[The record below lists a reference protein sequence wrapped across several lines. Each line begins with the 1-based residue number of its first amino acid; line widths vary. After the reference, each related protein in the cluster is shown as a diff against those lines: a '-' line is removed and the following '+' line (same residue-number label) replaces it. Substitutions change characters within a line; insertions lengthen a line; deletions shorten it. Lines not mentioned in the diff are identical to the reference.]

1 MTRRSG
7 GVKAL
12 IVILIILL
20 ALLAA
25 GYAAVRIYFPLR
37 YEDSVRQYSEK
48 YGIDP
53 YFVCAVIWT
62 ESKFDVHASS
72 GAGAQGLMQLMPE
85 TAAWIEKKIDDERVT
100 AENSLEP
107 DINIEMGCWYLR
119 YLMDMF
125 DDSEL
130 AAAAYNAGQNKVK
143 EWLDNREVSRDGE
156 VLHDIPYEETR
167 NYVKRVDDAYE
178 VYKFLYNLD

>member
-72 GAGAQGLMQLMPE
+72 RAGAQGLMQLMPG
-85 TAAWIEKKIDDERVT
+85 TAKSLGVT
-100 AENSLEP
+100 DVMDPAQ
-107 DINIEMGCWYLR
+107 NIEGGTKYLR
-119 YLMDMF
+119 KMLDMF
-125 DDSEL
+125 GGDVRL
-130 AAAAYNAGQNKVK
+130 ALAAYNTGPGNVKKHGSTFEGQTAGVQGYVNKVLGYA
-143 EWLDNREVSRDGE
+143 EMSQTVA
-156 VLHDIPYEETR
+156 V
-167 NYVKRVDDAYE
+167 
-178 VYKFLYNLD
+178 

>member
-1 MTRRSG
+1 MRACRRGCATLDIWTQARRAKLCIRDRSG
-7 GVKAL
+7 GVKTL

-72 GAGAQGLMQLMPE
+72 GAGAQGLMQLCLLY
-85 TAAWIEKKIDDERVT
+85 T
-100 AENSLEP
+100 
-107 DINIEMGCWYLR
+107 
-119 YLMDMF
+119 
-125 DDSEL
+125 
-130 AAAAYNAGQNKVK
+130 
-143 EWLDNREVSRDGE
+143 SRC
-156 VLHDIPYEETR
+156 V
-167 NYVKRVDDAYE
+167 
-178 VYKFLYNLD
+178 